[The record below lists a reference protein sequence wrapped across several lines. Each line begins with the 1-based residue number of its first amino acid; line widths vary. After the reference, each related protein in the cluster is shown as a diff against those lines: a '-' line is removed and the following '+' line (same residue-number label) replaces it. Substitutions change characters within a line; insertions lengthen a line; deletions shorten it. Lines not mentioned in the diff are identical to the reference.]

1 MGMAR
6 DQQIQTVLPQISCHG
21 CAAELVLCWLFPLG
35 AHGKLGERFDQQ
47 ERLVHGAT
55 RGDGLLAKFFT
66 VSGPEDSSTAVVALS
81 IHNPASH
88 PGIDHHL
95 AQHTDKFIIILYLND
110 LAKPKGS
117 MLGTIFSHF
126 FQHLA
131 DLACLGAASSA
142 SPCKT
147 SSCDRKG
154 SASPHRTRWDPHDP
168 KQLALPLITAR
179 TWLAFTAYSDCKSL
193 LDILQNQTPNKNI
206 QKRCHESWWN
216 GHIFGPRSLTRIR
229 NRNI

>member
-6 DQQIQTVLPQISCHG
+6 DQQIQTILPQISCHG

-55 RGDGLLAKFFT
+55 RGDGLLATFFT

-95 AQHTDKFIIILYLND
+95 AQHTDKFIIIPYLND
-110 LAKPKGS
+110 LAKLKGS
-117 MLGTIFSHF
+117 MLGTHFSTF
-126 FQHLA
+126 FSTPGRPGMFWRSIK
-131 DLACLGAASSA
+131 C
-142 SPCKT
+142 
-147 SSCDRKG
+147 
-154 SASPHRTRWDPHDP
+154 
-168 KQLALPLITAR
+168 I
-179 TWLAFTAYSDCKSL
+179 SL
-193 LDILQNQTPNKNI
+193 
-206 QKRCHESWWN
+206 
-216 GHIFGPRSLTRIR
+216 
-229 NRNI
+229 